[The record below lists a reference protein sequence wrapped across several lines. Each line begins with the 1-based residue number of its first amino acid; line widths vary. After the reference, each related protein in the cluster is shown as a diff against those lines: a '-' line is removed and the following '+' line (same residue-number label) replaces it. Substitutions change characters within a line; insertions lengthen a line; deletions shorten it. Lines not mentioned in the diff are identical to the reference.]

1 MMPLGQ
7 YLQGGSRMKHRLFS
21 VSVTL
26 LIVVCLGVAQT
37 QREAS
42 AKAQERIAKEVRH
55 ELLMLPYFG
64 VFDNIA
70 YKVDGYNVA
79 LFGQVV
85 RPSLKSDAGNVVKRI
100 EGVEKVDNQIEVL
113 PPSPMDD
120 GLRVALYRAIY
131 GYPALEKYA
140 LGVQKP
146 IRIIVKNGRVT
157 LEGVV
162 DSEADK
168 NLAGMVANGVPGS
181 FSVTNNLH
189 VVPS

>member
-1 MMPLGQ
+1 
-7 YLQGGSRMKHRLFS
+7 MKHRLFS

>member
-1 MMPLGQ
+1 MKR
-7 YLQGGSRMKHRLFS
+7 RM
-21 VSVTL
+21 
-26 LIVVCLGVAQT
+26 LIVVVALLALASLGVT
-37 QREAS
+37 QDRGQAS
-42 AKAQERIAKEVRH
+42 AKTQERIIREVRH

-64 VFDNIA
+64 VFDYIA
-70 YKVDGYNVA
+70 FKVDGYNVT
-79 LFGQVV
+79 LLGQVV
-85 RPSLKSDAGNVVKRI
+85 RPTLKSDAENAVRHI

-120 GLRVALYRAIY
+120 GLRLTLYRAIY

-162 DSEADK
+162 DNEADK
-168 NLAGMVANGVPGS
+168 NLAGLRANGVPGI
-181 FSVTNNLH
+181 FSVTNKLQ
-189 VVPS
+189 VVPA